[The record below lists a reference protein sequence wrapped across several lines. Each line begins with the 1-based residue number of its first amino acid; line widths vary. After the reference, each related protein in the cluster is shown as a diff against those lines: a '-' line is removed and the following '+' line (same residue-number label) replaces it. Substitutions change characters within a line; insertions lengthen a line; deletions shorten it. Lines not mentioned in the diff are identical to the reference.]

1 MNLTKF
7 FIPTIFFSPIS
18 EFTNNAPK
26 ETGKTFS
33 ENAIIKAKHAEILSI
48 GSILA

>member
-7 FIPTIFFSPIS
+7 FIPTIFFSSIS

-33 ENAIIKAKHAEILSI
+33 ENAIIKAKHAEIL
-48 GSILA
+48 